1 MSETIIALYD
11 SLDDANDA
19 ISDLVNEGF
28 NRSDVGL
35 VVNDTEGYHST
46 SMDSEDIT
54 AEEGAGIGALAGGI
68 TGLVVGL
75 TALTIPG
82 IGPIV
87 AAGPLAVA
95 LGGAASAGIGAA
107 AGAVTGGLTA
117 SLIDVGVPESQVD
130 YYGEAIRRG
139 SAMVTVVTNET
150 RVTEAMR
157 VLNRHNPFDLEH
169 RARQWGDEGWHGYSE
184 SGFTGHR
191 ESEHSQMQ
199 RDDLAASTALND
211 NRARRYSSDTTH

>member
-11 SLDDANDA
+11 KVEDANKA
-19 ISDLVNEGF
+19 VAELVSEGF
-28 NRSDVGL
+28 NRSDIGL
-35 VVNDTEGYHST
+35 VLNDAEGHYTVT
-46 SMDSEDIT
+46 SSDVT
-54 AEEGAGIGALAGGI
+54 AEEGASVGAVAGGI

-107 AGAVTGGLTA
+107 AGAVTGGLAA
-117 SLIDVGVPESQVD
+117 SLIDLGVPESHID

-139 SAMVTVVTNET
+139 STMVTVIAEET

-169 RARQWGDEGWHGYSE
+169 RARQWSDEGWKGYT
-184 SGFTGHR
+184 SGDYVSDVDGYV
-191 ESEHSQMQ
+191 
-199 RDDLAASTALND
+199 
-211 NRARRYSSDTTH
+211 RRYTPNVPR